1 MEMLR
6 DSQEKVILFISL
18 CIFLCFPYFFF
29 NFSINS
35 FAPTKNKRCG
45 RLPATRPRKLLSPGA
60 RFPHARLSPPR
71 MDGPWPLESSIAQSL
86 AVQKRGSGAP
96 ARKSQLGSTLPSSG
110 PTKAPLEQ
118 D

>member
-1 MEMLR
+1 MEMPH
-6 DSQEKVILFISL
+6 DSPEKVTLFISL

-60 RFPHARLSPPR
+60 RSPHARLSPLR
-71 MDGPWPLESSIAQSL
+71 VDGSSPLESAIVPSL
-86 AVQKRGSGAP
+86 TVQKRGSEAP
-96 ARKSQLGSTLPSSG
+96 ARKSQLRSTLPPSG